1 MSAGQVAERGGW
13 GPFAS
18 PKALSHLCIGGT
30 LACCEVERA
39 SRPSSSWFPL
49 LGIPGAFFV
58 LGAQVELHR
67 CVSGAAP
74 EQCCSVWAL
83 ASVLPCQS
91 PGESGHCGRET
102 WPAHPPVPFSAPGV
116 RLSSR
121 QRSSTVG
128 PRNVCGHLEVS
139 GACLRELAS
148 FVPAPGERTAP
159 KESQGDL
166 DRSGE

>member
-13 GPFAS
+13 GPFTS
-18 PKALSHLCIGGT
+18 PKALSHLCIGGA

-49 LGIPGAFFV
+49 LGISGAFFV

-91 PGESGHCGRET
+91 PGESGHCWQGDLACTSPCALFCSRGE
-102 WPAHPPVPFSAPGV
+102 AVLAPEIVHCGAQKCMWALGGV
-116 RLSSR
+116 WCLPQRTGFIRSSSR
-121 QRSSTVG
+121 
-128 PRNVCGHLEVS
+128 
-139 GACLRELAS
+139 REDS
-148 FVPAPGERTAP
+148 IQ
-159 KESQGDL
+159 ESQGGL